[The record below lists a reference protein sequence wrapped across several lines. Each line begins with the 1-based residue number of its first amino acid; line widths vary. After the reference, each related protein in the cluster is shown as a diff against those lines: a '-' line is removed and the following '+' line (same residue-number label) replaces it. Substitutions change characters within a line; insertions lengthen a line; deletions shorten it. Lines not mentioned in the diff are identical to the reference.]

1 MENTPEY
8 VRFYHLAKI
17 LHDRGDDYPIIKQ
30 KLLEKISDEILIDA
44 ILKTIKKEYNKKRH
58 DRGRFVM
65 LIGLVI
71 LLVSFVL
78 TCINFHSDQSITYV
92 MFGIS
97 SLGLIVMFFGLYD
110 LFG

>member
-8 VRFYHLAKI
+8 VKFYHLAKI

-30 KLLEKISDEILIDA
+30 KLLEKLPDEILVNA
-44 ILKTIKKEYNKKRH
+44 IVKTLKEEYDRKKH
-58 DRGRFVM
+58 DRGRIIM
-65 LIGLVI
+65 LAGLII
-71 LLVSFVL
+71 LLISFVL
-78 TCINFHSDQSITYV
+78 TCINFHSNESITYV

-97 SLGLIVMFFGLYD
+97 SVGLIVMFFGLYD